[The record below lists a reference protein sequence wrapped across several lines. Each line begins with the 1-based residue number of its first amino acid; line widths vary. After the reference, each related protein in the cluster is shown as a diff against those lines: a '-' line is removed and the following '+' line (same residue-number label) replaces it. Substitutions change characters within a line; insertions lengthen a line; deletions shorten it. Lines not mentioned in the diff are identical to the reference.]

1 MGLQLTVV
9 EISPRLS
16 AGEAAHVIQKHRVL
30 VLVNLNGW
38 TLHDRNDVF
47 ALQPSPVQARVPPP
61 TLILLLRSLT
71 QINQVGWLGYPAS
84 TGCRYMT
91 HVLVDSLV
99 APPDHAAEFSE
110 SIVLLPPT
118 FYVNDHMQYFRP
130 EIRDAA
136 AAAIAAG
143 DSFLSPNVTRRVQHG
158 LPPKGTVMANFNQ
171 PYKMNSASARAAC
184 LALASSA
191 NTTWWASD
199 GPAVYRA
206 AVLAAC
212 RRLGVSSSRILFSP
226 PVGIIEFAERLGA
239 ADVSPY
245 IFIPNSVS
253 PLCSHAALSPSPLS
267 PRQLF
272 IDTVPLGAHTVAMD
286 ALALGTP
293 IVAVAGTLYAHR
305 VSSSILAAAGA
316 MYKRLV
322 RNCTHSRAPGLSFLI
337 ARNTDDLYAADSC
350 AVSPANQ
357 RSTQVRLGIPPAAQH
372 AAAAAA

>member
-1 MGLQLTVV
+1 
-9 EISPRLS
+9 
-16 AGEAAHVIQKHRVL
+16 
-30 VLVNLNGW
+30 
-38 TLHDRNDVF
+38 
-47 ALQPSPVQARVPPP
+47 
-61 TLILLLRSLT
+61 
-71 QINQVGWLGYPAS
+71 
-84 TGCRYMT
+84 MT

-130 EIRDAA
+130 EIHDAA

-143 DSFLSPNVTRRVQHG
+143 DLFLSPNVTRRLQHG
-158 LPPKGTVMANFNQ
+158 LPSEGTVMANFNQ

-206 AVLAAC
+206 AVLVAC
-212 RRLGVSSSRILFSP
+212 RRLGVSSSRILFSA
-226 PVGIIEFAERLGA
+226 PVGIIEFVERLGA
-239 ADVSPY
+239 ADVSQYFFYSQIRLRCILTLLFPSL
-245 IFIPNSVS
+245 PPPP
-253 PLCSHAALSPSPLS
+253 PL
-267 PRQLF
+267 RQLF

-316 MYKRLV
+316 LCK
-322 RNCTHSRAPGLSFLI
+322 
-337 ARNTDDLYAADSC
+337 
-350 AVSPANQ
+350 
-357 RSTQVRLGIPPAAQH
+357 
-372 AAAAAA
+372 

>member
-1 MGLQLTVV
+1 
-9 EISPRLS
+9 
-16 AGEAAHVIQKHRVL
+16 
-30 VLVNLNGW
+30 
-38 TLHDRNDVF
+38 
-47 ALQPSPVQARVPPP
+47 
-61 TLILLLRSLT
+61 
-71 QINQVGWLGYPAS
+71 
-84 TGCRYMT
+84 MT

-130 EIRDAA
+130 EIHDAA

-143 DSFLSPNVTRRVQHG
+143 DSFLSPNVTRRLQHG
-158 LPPKGTVMANFNQ
+158 LPSDGTVMANFNQ

-184 LALASSA
+184 IALASSA

-212 RRLGVSSSRILFSP
+212 RRLGVSSSRILFSA
-226 PVGIIEFAERLGA
+226 PVGIIDFVERLGA
-239 ADVSPY
+239 ADVSQH
-245 IFIPNSVS
+245 FFLFPN
-253 PLCSHAALSPSPLS
+253 PSPLFS
-267 PRQLF
+267 PAALPRARPPPPPPSPLRQLF

-316 MYKRLV
+316 LCK
-322 RNCTHSRAPGLSFLI
+322 
-337 ARNTDDLYAADSC
+337 
-350 AVSPANQ
+350 
-357 RSTQVRLGIPPAAQH
+357 
-372 AAAAAA
+372 